1 MILRFGSMFTALALV
16 IAMVAISAAGNPGEG
31 TAKGKLKVDGKTTP
45 LKYAYARLQTGFFDP
60 KKDDTRVILSDVA
73 IPEEAL
79 KDDFARHKMAAEGK
93 LHGVEVVLN
102 SEGQPVSG
110 GLLHEAFKNAQ
121 GYVSVSGMHKFK
133 AKKFDRKVVEGT
145 LLTPK
150 PDEFMNKTFEY
161 SAEFRTTVRSK

>member
-1 MILRFGSMFTALALV
+1 MILRLGSILTALAL
-16 IAMVAISAAGNPGEG
+16 AITTAAAFAAGGEG

-45 LKYAYARLQTGFFDP
+45 LKYSYARLQKGFFDP
-60 KKDDTRVILSDVA
+60 KKDDTLVILSDVA

-79 KDDFARHKMAAEGK
+79 RDDFARHKMAAEGK

-110 GLLHEAFKNAQ
+110 GLLHEAFKSSQ

-133 AKKFDRKVVEGT
+133 AKKFDKKIVAGT
-145 LLTPK
+145 LFMAK
-150 PDEFMNKTFEY
+150 PDDFMNKTFEY
-161 SAEFRTTVRSK
+161 SAEFRTTVRGK